1 MSHDPMHVLVD
12 AIVVGG
18 VIAALF
24 LAAAGALALLA
35 FGFGFNF

>member
-24 LAAAGALALLA
+24 LAAVGVLALLA
-35 FGFGFNF
+35 WGVGL